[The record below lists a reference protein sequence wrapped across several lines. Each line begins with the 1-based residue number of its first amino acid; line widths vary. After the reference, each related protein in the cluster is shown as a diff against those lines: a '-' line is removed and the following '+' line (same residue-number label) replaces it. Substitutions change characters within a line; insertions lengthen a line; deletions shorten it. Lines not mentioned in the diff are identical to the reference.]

1 MTKLQTA
8 LGFTPEQVA
17 TLPPPLVK
25 IRELELENG
34 RLNREIE
41 ELRRLLADPTGR
53 GRNSME
59 SNRRESLVSFHD
71 SRLCDRDYKR
81 RKINGGVE
89 EVYMVS
95 TLFFRRYDNLM
106 FFILLCKQG
115 TNDAPPHT
123 TEIISRPPPLTIPGP
138 QPMSHHYSG
147 LSQGAHSGASSSSM
161 FSLHAPAFQM
171 PNTPSG
177 SSSTSSPPFSA
188 SPFPLQYSD
197 THLRARTMF

>member
-1 MTKLQTA
+1 VTKLQTA

-34 RLNREIE
+34 RLNKEIE
-41 ELRRLLADPTGR
+41 ELRRVLDPTGR

-81 RKINGGVE
+81 RKMNGGVE

-95 TLFFRRYDNLM
+95 TLFFAV
-106 FFILLCKQG
+106 I
-115 TNDAPPHT
+115 
-123 TEIISRPPPLTIPGP
+123 IISC
-138 QPMSHHYSG
+138 
-147 LSQGAHSGASSSSM
+147 
-161 FSLHAPAFQM
+161 SL
-171 PNTPSG
+171 
-177 SSSTSSPPFSA
+177 STSLRTGHKRRTSA
-188 SPFPLQYSD
+188 YHRNHLPTTTIDDTRASTHFAPLQRPQS
-197 THLRARTMF
+197 RRS